1 MKKIALALIALLFLV
16 SVYFGFQA
24 AAHLDGHLK
33 KTAPNN
39 SLEPISAQ
47 QNYLI
52 FQVSELG
59 GDSPMLVS
67 VWGLFVRDATP
78 PHLAFVSLYPPADTE
93 QEDDSFSFFRL
104 TRDAKIPDRVIRKIE
119 RKFHIK
125 TNGYFLVDNFSAS
138 SIETWLGLENPSS
151 PSQPPLTQLE
161 RQTILSHGQK
171 VISQFCAQIS
181 QNGIDQVINQI
192 HWADLLP
199 EHFSTNV
206 STELWLQAVNKL
218 ASFEKIGSCEVFIW
232 Q

>member
-39 SLEPISAQ
+39 SLEGVSAQ

-59 GDSPMLVS
+59 GESPLLVS
-67 VWGLFVRDATP
+67 VWGLFVHDAAP
-78 PHLAFVSLYPPADTE
+78 PHLAFVSLYPPAGTE

-104 TRDAKIPDRVIRKIE
+104 TRDARIPDRVIKKIE
-119 RKFHIK
+119 RKYHIE

-138 SIETWLGLENPSS
+138 SIETWLGLENASF
-151 PSQPPLTQLE
+151 PSQPPLSPSE
-161 RQTILSHGQK
+161 RQTILSHNQRA
-171 VISQFCAQIS
+171 ISQFCAQIS
-181 QNGIDQVINQI
+181 QNGVDQVINQI
-192 HWADLLP
+192 HWTDLLP
-199 EHFSTNV
+199 EHFLTNV

-218 ASFEKIGSCEVFIW
+218 ASSPKIGSCEVFIG